1 MYSSIKGLVLKAI
14 PKRILFQKEYSLRYF
29 YYLFY
34 TGQKYQCNI
43 CDKKLSHFVSLKN
56 DRLCPRCGSLQRTRR
71 LWDILNQD
79 YLNKEAKILD
89 FSPSRSLYRLMK
101 DNPNYLS
108 SDLSG
113 DFIAKVSYDITQ
125 IDTVDESFDLIIC
138 YHILEHIDNDRKAM
152 EELFRV
158 LKKGGNCIIQTP
170 FKEGDIYEDDTI
182 QTPEERERHFGQI
195 DHVRIY
201 SIEGLK
207 KRLENVGFKVNINS
221 YSLEHDNLHGFNTEE
236 TVLIC
241 EKPN

>member
-1 MYSSIKGLVLKAI
+1 MYSRIKGLILNII
-14 PKRILFQKEYSLRYF
+14 PKRILFHYEYSLRFF

-34 TGQKYQCNI
+34 AGRKFQCNI
-43 CDKKLSHFVSLKN
+43 CDRKLSNFVLIEN

-71 LWDILNQD
+71 LWHVLND
-79 YLNKEAKILD
+79 GFINSDSKILD

-101 DNPNYLS
+101 KNPNYLS

-113 DFIAKVSYDITQ
+113 DFLSKVSFDITK
-125 IDTVDESFDLIIC
+125 IETENERFDLIIC
-138 YHILEHIDNDRKAM
+138 YHILEHVDNDIKAM

-158 LKKGGNCIIQTP
+158 LKKGGSCLIQTP
-170 FKEGDIYEDDTI
+170 FKKGEIYEDETI
-182 QTPEERERHFGQI
+182 KSPKQREIQFGQF

-201 SIEGLK
+201 SIEGLI
-207 KRLENVGFKVNINS
+207 KRLENVGFNVSPKHFTS
-221 YSLEHDNLHGFNTEE
+221 DYENLHGFNKDE